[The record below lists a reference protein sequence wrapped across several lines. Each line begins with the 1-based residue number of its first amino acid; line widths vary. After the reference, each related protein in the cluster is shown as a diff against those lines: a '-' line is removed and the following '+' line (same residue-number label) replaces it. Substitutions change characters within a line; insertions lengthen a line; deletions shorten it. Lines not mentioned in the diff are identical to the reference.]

1 MNKIYTL
8 LIILVLGCVSCGD
21 FLEEDSQTLSYVTS
35 VEDLDELLVGSGY
48 LQNARG
54 TYYTMTW
61 LEVMDDDTRQNVRSE
76 YSVNHGCFDY
86 LRLFYQWGGYPW
98 DDDYPDRRAEI
109 RLGRG
114 YMNQ

>member
-54 TYYTMTW
+54 TYYTMSW
-61 LEVMDDDTRQNVRSE
+61 LEVMDDDMQQKLTGVGEFCLCGSFFQM
-76 YSVNHGCFDY
+76 D
-86 LRLFYQWGGYPW
+86 RLS
-98 DDDYPDRRAEI
+98 
-109 RLGRG
+109 LGRRLPESDWWK
-114 YMNQ
+114 

>member
-54 TYYTMTW
+54 TYYTMSW
-61 LEVMDDDTRQNVRSE
+61 LEVMDDDMQQKLTGSHAALVNFVYVAPFSNGQTILGTTITRIGLV
-76 YSVNHGCFDY
+76 
-86 LRLFYQWGGYPW
+86 
-98 DDDYPDRRAEI
+98 EI
-109 RLGRG
+109 KRG
-114 YMNQ
+114 LDCTNQ